1 MLGVRH
7 KGDFYPTPHTVIEAL
22 LRHLT
27 LEDTVWEP
35 CAGDGRL
42 VVALRGAGATVI
54 SHDIATGH
62 DIFEAKAAPATM
74 VVTNPPFRFI
84 RQFIDHAFGI
94 GVERMALICPERLW
108 ACKKGHDQWGRHR
121 PSLWANLDW
130 REDYLQKGGSPDR
143 ALAAAMWDTP
153 HSPECRYEVWAK
165 RGFDEPTL

>member
-42 VVALRGAGATVI
+42 VVALRGAGATVV

-62 DIFEAKAAPATM
+62 DFFEVKAAPATM
-74 VVTNPPFRFI
+74 VVTNPPCSCSNMGPTGCVSSGRS
-84 RQFIDHAFGI
+84 
-94 GVERMALICPERLW
+94 ERRE
-108 ACKKGHDQWGRHR
+108 GS
-121 PSLWANLDW
+121 SLLFL
-130 REDYLQKGGSPDR
+130 RSPVV
-143 ALAAAMWDTP
+143 L
-153 HSPECRYEVWAK
+153 
-165 RGFDEPTL
+165 